1 MREKDEFLIGLTEVS
16 SVLTDLLVTAEEN
29 NYMHDDKKVFKLLSK
44 AFLAVQLA
52 YAIQYRRDVMT
63 DAEFRDEPDAEVVDP
78 HYGPIECPF

>member
-1 MREKDEFLIGLTEVS
+1 MEKDEFLIGLTEVS

-63 DAEFRDEPDAEVVDP
+63 DAEFRDEPDAEAVDP
-78 HYGPIECPF
+78 HYGPVECPF